1 MNSSKGDTG
10 AFGISC
16 QNVPFKFNGRSKRA
30 GRYNEICGQ
39 KRSKWWI
46 ESKARTLP
54 NAIISTARRVTR
66 AAKISAIANEAIYGP
81 KMLHNAETPR
91 RNSDIVNTSV
101 KEISSC
107 ATADFFLVRQS
118 YGGQWRSYCT
128 LAKLGLVWS
137 PHSPVSWF
145 FGVHGLLFMFAMRS
159 LVFSLAASLV
169 SIVLW
174 RRLVLP
180 KKTWLRMQRN
190 SIRSGEREAR
200 IEGPA
205 APFSIKPA
213 GRKVRWPW
221 H

>member
-1 MNSSKGDTG
+1 M
-10 AFGISC
+10 
-16 QNVPFKFNGRSKRA
+16 RSV
-30 GRYNEICGQ
+30 GE
-39 KRSKWWI
+39 
-46 ESKARTLP
+46 T
-54 NAIISTARRVTR
+54 
-66 AAKISAIANEAIYGP
+66 EAIYGP
-81 KMLHNAETPR
+81 KMLSNAETPR
-91 RNSDIVNTSV
+91 RNSDIVNTGV

-107 ATADFFLVRQS
+107 ATADFFLVCQS
-118 YGGQWRSYCT
+118 YGGSWRSCCT
-128 LAKLGLVWS
+128 SAKLGPVWS

-145 FGVHGLLFMFAMRS
+145 FGADGLLFMSAKWS

-205 APFSIKPA
+205 APFSVKPA
-213 GRKVRWPW
+213 GGDARWPW